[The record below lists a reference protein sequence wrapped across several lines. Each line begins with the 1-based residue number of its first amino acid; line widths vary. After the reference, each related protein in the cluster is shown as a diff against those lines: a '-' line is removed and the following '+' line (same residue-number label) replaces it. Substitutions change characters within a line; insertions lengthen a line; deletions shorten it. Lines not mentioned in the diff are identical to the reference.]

1 MKITKVKIT
10 INRAMAFALLVAGF
24 YTVIFSSPTYALS
37 RQYRTKDIS
46 LKLGMAVALS
56 VAPEDSTVNSSNAAL
71 TFVERS
77 SQSSAAQTVG
87 VVVELDQDGIGLTG
101 GPESTNT
108 VHVATDGEALVYVTD
123 INGVPRAG
131 DLLAPS
137 PLRGILMKAVDG
149 MSGVVGAALSDFD
162 PAKSEKVTVQGS
174 ASGSAQVAIIN
185 INLDV
190 KTSVKGSR
198 SANFLEKIGQV
209 VVGRD
214 VSALQVVIALLI
226 LLLLIVI
233 EGTIIYASVDGYI
246 KSLGRN
252 PLARKSLLRGL
263 LHSFVM
269 VVGIL
274 LTGGALIYGVLQL

>member
-1 MKITKVKIT
+1 MKIKKVKNT
-10 INRAMAFALLVAGF
+10 INRPMALALLIAGI
-24 YTVIFSSPTYALS
+24 YTVIFSSTTFALS
-37 RQYRTKDIS
+37 RQYRTKDVS

-56 VAPEDSTVNSSNAAL
+56 VAPEDSAVNSSNAAL

-77 SQSSAAQTVG
+77 SQSAAAQTVG

-174 ASGSAQVAIIN
+174 ASGTAQVAIIN

-274 LTGGALIYGVLQL
+274 LSGGALIYGVLQL